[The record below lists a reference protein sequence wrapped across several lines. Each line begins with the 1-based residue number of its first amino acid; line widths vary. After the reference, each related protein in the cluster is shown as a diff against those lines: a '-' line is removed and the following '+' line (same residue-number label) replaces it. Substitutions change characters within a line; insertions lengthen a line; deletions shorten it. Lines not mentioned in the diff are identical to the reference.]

1 MVSLGSMENGMVD
14 GIARANIGYYK
25 KLLATE
31 KDEAKRKVLLQRLAE
46 QEQKLAA
53 ALEQK
58 NKPTK

>member
-1 MVSLGSMENGMVD
+1 MAD
-14 GIARANIGYYK
+14 GIARANIEHYK

-31 KDEAKRKVLLQRLAE
+31 KDEAKRKVLLQRLAG

-58 NKPTK
+58 NKLTK